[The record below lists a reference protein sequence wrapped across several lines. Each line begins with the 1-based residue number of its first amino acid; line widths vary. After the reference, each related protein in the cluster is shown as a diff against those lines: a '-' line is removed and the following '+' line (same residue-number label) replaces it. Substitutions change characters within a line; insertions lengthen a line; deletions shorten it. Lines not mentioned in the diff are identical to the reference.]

1 MLNRIAIALSLG
13 LALGGVSSASAAN
26 VHPLHHQA
34 RVVQRHIVA
43 PTYGYDRYGPYRG
56 YGAYGYDRYGPY
68 RGYGAYGYGP
78 AYGAYGYGAYGPYG
92 GYSAY
97 GYAPGAYP
105 RGSAAYNAYA
115 EDTLPRGE
123 PTYMGVQDQF
133 LHQSG
138 SE

>member
-1 MLNRIAIALSLG
+1 MLNRIPIALLLG

-34 RVVQRHIVA
+34 RVTHRHILA
-43 PTYGYDRYGPYRG
+43 PAAPAYAYDRYGPSYPG
-56 YGAYGYDRYGPY
+56 
-68 RGYGAYGYGP
+68 
-78 AYGAYGYGAYGPYG
+78 YGAYGYGAYGPYPG
-92 GYSAY
+92 YGAYGYGAYGPYRGYSAY

-105 RGSAAYNAYA
+105 HGSAAYNAYA

-123 PTYMGVQDQF
+123 PTYMGVQDEF

>member
-34 RVVQRHIVA
+34 RVTHRHILA
-43 PTYGYDRYGPYRG
+43 PAAP
-56 YGAYGYDRYGPY
+56 AYGYDRYGPSY
-68 RGYGAYGYGP
+68 PG
-78 AYGAYGYGAYGPYG
+78 YGAYGYGAYGPYR

-105 RGSAAYNAYA
+105 HGSAAYNAYA

-123 PTYMGVQDQF
+123 PTYMGVQDEF